1 MIQSQIKPSDVESS
15 VQLAQPCSNDE
26 PTSVTVIMSSDS
38 DGDNNFS
45 DIQLTSDIYG
55 QSVQVLNDSNLDI
68 FDNCSPQ
75 DNASSNLDQGPDQ
88 PASYTN
94 LSTLYVN
101 KPVIRGD
108 RYVPPDNPPV

>member
-1 MIQSQIKPSDVESS
+1 MKTNTGNDKINDKFFTLFFRYLASRQFSDSRGGTVMIQSQIKPSDVESS

-38 DGDNNFS
+38 DGDNDFS

-75 DNASSNLDQGPDQ
+75 DNAS
-88 PASYTN
+88 
-94 LSTLYVN
+94 
-101 KPVIRGD
+101 
-108 RYVPPDNPPV
+108 

>member
-38 DGDNNFS
+38 NGDNNFS

-55 QSVQVLNDSNLDI
+55 QSVQVLNDSNPDI

-75 DNASSNLDQGPDQ
+75 DNASSNLAPGSRS
-88 PASYTN
+88 ASFLHKFVN
-94 LSTLYVN
+94 TLREQACYSW
-101 KPVIRGD
+101 GLLCTTW
-108 RYVPPDNPPV
+108 